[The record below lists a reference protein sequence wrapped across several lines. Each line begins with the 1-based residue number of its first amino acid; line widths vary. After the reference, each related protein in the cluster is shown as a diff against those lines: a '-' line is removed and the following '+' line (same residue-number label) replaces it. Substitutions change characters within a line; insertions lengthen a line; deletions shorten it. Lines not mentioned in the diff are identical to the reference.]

1 MVTFILHP
9 RHNYRQIYYEA
20 LDLVIESINSRF
32 NQPGYNIY
40 RNVEDL
46 VLNACRGCPYD
57 TELSNVCDFYKDD
70 ISKMQL
76 QAQLPLL
83 QALFAEEKNQ
93 SELSI
98 NDFIIK
104 SLSQLSSAQR
114 LAFSNVWVLMKILL
128 VMPATNASSEH
139 SFSGLRR
146 IKTYLRTTMTQK
158 RLNDLMVLNIH
169 KEKTDLLNLA
179 VVAKEFVSSRENS
192 ASFRH

>member
-1 MVTFILHP
+1 
-9 RHNYRQIYYEA
+9 
-20 LDLVIESINSRF
+20 
-32 NQPGYNIY
+32 
-40 RNVEDL
+40 
-46 VLNACRGCPYD
+46 
-57 TELSNVCDFYKDD
+57 
-70 ISKMQL
+70 MQL
-76 QAQLPLL
+76 QTQVPLL

-98 NDFIIK
+98 NDIIK
-104 SLSQLSSAQR
+104 SLSQLSSAQQ

-169 KEKTDLLNLA
+169 KEKTALLNLA
-179 VVAKEFVSSRENS
+179 VVAK
-192 ASFRH
+192 